1 MPRSARKLSESNIYH
16 VMLRGINRQ
25 NIFEESKDY
34 VKMLRLL
41 KDYQQVCG
49 YSLYAYCLMSNHMH
63 LLLQPGNE
71 PLEKIF
77 RRLGASYVYWFNTKY
92 GRSGPLFQDR
102 YKSEPVKNDESFLTV
117 IRYIH
122 MIPVKAGQCQ
132 SPADYA
138 YSSFSD
144 YFTNE
149 MIDSEPVLSQMELGE
164 ETFLLFHTEQNQD
177 SFLDLGDP
185 RPVRMTDEK
194 ALKKMKKISGCE
206 NAEEFQKLPV
216 ETRNAA
222 LSRMLKKG
230 VSIRQASRITGV
242 SIGIVRKFSVK
253 REDT

>member
-1 MPRSARKLSESNIYH
+1 MPRCARKQSENNIYH

-25 NIFEESKDY
+25 NIFEEAEDY
-34 VKMLRLL
+34 GKMLRLL

-92 GRSGPLFQDR
+92 GRSGHLFQDR
-102 YKSEPVKNDESFLTV
+102 YKSEPVKNDGYFLTV

-122 MIPVKAGQCQ
+122 MNPVKAGQCQ
-132 SPADYA
+132 KPADYA

-144 YFTNE
+144 YFTSE
-149 MIDSEPVLSQMELGE
+149 MIDSEPVLNQMGREA
-164 ETFLLFHTEQNQD
+164 FLQFHAEQNQD
-177 SFLDLGDP
+177 ACMDLGES
-185 RPVRMTDEK
+185 RPARMTDEK

-206 NAEEFQKLPV
+206 NAAEFQRLPV
-216 ETRNAA
+216 EMRNAS

-242 SIGIVRKFSVK
+242 SVGIVRKFTAK
-253 REDT
+253 RENT